1 MSYLPSHVLNI
12 RTAFR
17 RHFYRSPVR
26 KGRNKSMKK
35 KCILL
40 SCSKK
45 KRGKKQMCKRSFRE
59 VMGQKMILFP

>member
-35 KCILL
+35 KMHLAAKEPRTL
-40 SCSKK
+40 SVARIPEGLDFEK
-45 KRGKKQMCKRSFRE
+45 
-59 VMGQKMILFP
+59 

>member
-1 MSYLPSHVLNI
+1 MSYLPSHVLNT

-26 KGRNKSMKK
+26 KGRNKSMEKK
-35 KCILL
+35 SVLL

-45 KRGKKQMCKRSFRE
+45 KKEKKQMFKRSFRE